1 MANIYTQI
9 LYHVVFSVK
18 DRANA
23 IKPDR
28 RDDLYAYIWG
38 IHKKLDCHLY
48 RIGGVE
54 NHVHILMSLHKSLP
68 PTRYIEQVKIGS
80 TGWIRRETVFAH
92 WPGWQDGY
100 GAFTA
105 SWRDKDDITEYIKS
119 QEEHHRTVT
128 FEEEYRALLMKAE
141 IDFDER
147 YLL

>member
-1 MANIYTQI
+1 MANTYTQI

-18 DRANA
+18 DRANG
-23 IKPDR
+23 IKSER

-54 NHVHILMSLHKSLP
+54 NHVHILTSLHKSLP
-68 PTRYIEQVKIGS
+68 LTRYIEQVKTGA
-80 TGWIRRETVFAH
+80 TGWIRREAVFTN

-105 SWRDKDDITEYIKS
+105 SWSDKDDIIDYIKN
-119 QEEHHRTVT
+119 QEEHHRKVT
-128 FEEEYRALLMKAE
+128 FEEEYRALLTKAGIE
-141 IDFDER
+141 FDER